1 MKKQKNCAA
10 IILAALGFV
19 LGSCEYVTV
28 AVLPEIAAGLEA
40 SMAAAGR
47 LVSIFAAGYAI
58 GTPLLTAATAR
69 IPRLRLLKILMV
81 LFLAANAMSMLA
93 PDITVLAVS
102 RALAAVL
109 VGTLTAVALLFV
121 KDVAPPEA
129 TARAVAL
136 VYAGM
141 SLATVVGNPLNK
153 TICGLLGWRAAFAVI
168 LASGALLLPVLSRVL
183 PRETDVPAK
192 TEFFRQFVVLRDRR
206 YSLCVL
212 MTVFCYAATYVV
224 YTYLT
229 PILTEVLVMPAGLVS
244 PLLLVTGLCC
254 MGSNLL
260 AGWIG
265 SRGGV
270 RTTPLVLAIQMGL
283 FLVMPSLLRNS
294 AWGLVAV
301 FAMCVV
307 MYLLSTPV
315 QVYALALAE
324 QEYPYA
330 INLCAST
337 L

>member
-1 MKKQKNCAA
+1 MEKHKNYAV

-260 AGWIG
+260 AGSAAAAAFGQPLWYWQ
-265 SRGGV
+265 SRWDC
-270 RTTPLVLAIQMGL
+270 
-283 FLVMPSLLRNS
+283 S
-294 AWGLVAV
+294 W
-301 FAMCVV
+301 
-307 MYLLSTPV
+307 
-315 QVYALALAE
+315 
-324 QEYPYA
+324 
-330 INLCAST
+330 
-337 L
+337 